1 MTDCNSLPEEYGPIE
16 SMIEKIVRDENGED
30 ERHLDC
36 IKRNI
41 ENAESIEDL
50 TLASDELKIY
60 RLKLIEDVVEYL
72 KGGAKSH
79 NGQKSFVGIYH
90 KTFPYGRIKNSVLEF
105 IGKKVDEKIAKN
117 LRNINKAIVSK
128 VETIANSL
136 NATGYSIT
144 IGMPFTFTVTLN
156 FDVK

>member
-1 MTDCNSLPEEYGPIE
+1 MANCNSLAEEYRPIE

-128 VETIANSL
+128 VETIANNLKAS
-136 NATGYSIT
+136 GYSIT
-144 IGMPFTFTVTLN
+144 IGVPFTFTVTLN
-156 FDVK
+156 FDT

>member
-60 RLKLIEDVVEYL
+60 RLKLIEDVADCLNRRVRLE
-72 KGGAKSH
+72 KDQRFTMG
-79 NGQKSFVGIYH
+79 FYH
-90 KTFPYGRIKNSVLEF
+90 KTFPYGRIKNSILEF

>member
-1 MTDCNSLPEEYGPIE
+1 MPNCNSLPKEYELLESTIEEIVGD
-16 SMIEKIVRDENGED
+16 KIDKNEE
-30 ERHLDC
+30 HLDC

-60 RLKLIEDVVEYL
+60 RFKLIEDVVEYL

-79 NGQKSFVGIYH
+79 NGQKSFAGFYH
-90 KTFPYGRIKNSVLEF
+90 KIFPYGHIKSSVLEF
-105 IGKKVDEKIAKN
+105 IGKTVDEKITKS
-117 LRNINKAIVSK
+117 LGNINKAIVSK
-128 VETIANSL
+128 SKIIANNL

-156 FDVK
+156 FDAK